1 MLQWNTIIHSKNLK
15 TIVIP
20 NNKDGTSIIVCIL
33 ILSTFIEGIIRKRD
47 FPVSIITN
55 KWKKYPSKYDEKQQT
70 KTTGFKAIKINNGS
84 NNIIFFNL
92 LNHSNS

>member
-20 NNKDGTSIIVCIL
+20 NNKDGTSIVVCIL
-33 ILSTFIEGIIRKRD
+33 ILSTFIEGVIRKRD

-55 KWKKYPSKYDEKQQT
+55 KWFPEKNIPASMM
-70 KTTGFKAIKINNGS
+70 KNNKPK
-84 NNIIFFNL
+84 L
-92 LNHSNS
+92 LASRP